1 MALDTARAFWVV
13 ARGKGEIRAEALPA
27 ASAGDVVIRA
37 LFSGISRGTEALVFQ
52 GRVPASEHRRMRAP
66 FQAGD
71 FPAPVKYGYANVG
84 RVEQGPA
91 NLIDRLVFVLYPHQ
105 TRYVVPAQSVHLVPE
120 QVPAGRA
127 VLTANLETAVNI
139 LWDARPHIGDRI
151 AVVGAGTVGSLV
163 AWLAGRMPGC
173 TVDLIDINPARERVA
188 RALGAGFATPP
199 AATPNADLVIHTS
212 GSPAGLQLALRLAGY
227 EATIVEASWY
237 GSDVVPLPLGEA
249 FHAQRLTLKS
259 SQVGAVAPSQRA
271 RWDSDRRL
279 HLALSLLV
287 DPALD
292 VLITGESEFETLPD
306 VMGRLATDP
315 GETLCHRVRY

>member
-1 MALDTARAFWVV
+1 
-13 ARGKGEIRAEALPA
+13 
-27 ASAGDVVIRA
+27 
-37 LFSGISRGTEALVFQ
+37 
-52 GRVPASEHRRMRAP
+52 
-66 FQAGD
+66 
-71 FPAPVKYGYANVG
+71 
-84 RVEQGPA
+84 
-91 NLIDRLVFVLYPHQ
+91 
-105 TRYVVPAQSVHLVPE
+105 VHLVPE

-237 GSDVVPLPLGEA
+237 GSDVVPLLLGEA

-259 SQVGAVAPSQRA
+259 SQVGAVAPAQRA
-271 RWDSDRRL
+271 RWDSARRMQ
-279 HLALSLLV
+279 LALALV
-287 DPALD
+287 ADPVLD

-315 GETLCHRVRY
+315 GDTLCHRDRY